1 MGGDMR
7 YAFSVIYIA
16 MIIVMMVCIPTA
28 RKSYKPIGRSV
39 ARMQELLV
47 LPIIGNLIIVLS
59 THKIPA
65 VIGSYIYFIGMDAFI
80 VGLLRFSFDYC
91 VIKWPKKRYRYM
103 VYGIMMIDVINYMVN
118 PIFHNAFD
126 LEPMIVDNYPYYRLV
141 PHAGQAFHRFLVY
154 SVFLAV
160 LVIFVVK
167 MVRSSRIYMERY
179 AIVLATLIATALL
192 QSYFIFSRTP
202 IDRSMAG
209 YGVFG
214 LVIFY
219 FTLYYRPMTLLDRLL
234 ANMASDI
241 PDALFFYD
249 AYGRCIWANQPAID
263 LVSIPE
269 GQFDKASDLL
279 RKKFG
284 DPDNFEDP
292 QWSWNTVLGKG
303 KDAQY
308 HYHAKRIVTDE
319 KGKQTGSFLTIRNTT
334 KEQKALAKE
343 RYNATHDT
351 MTDLYT
357 KEHLFQCIRKEL
369 DANPEEQYLILHIDV
384 VNFKLVNDI
393 FGKQFGDDVLLSISR
408 LLMRSLGEDGVYGR
422 LSGDT
427 FGVLLPK
434 HVLRPDQVEKDLS
447 RFTVK
452 DGTMEHHVL
461 VHIGAY
467 EVMEKDLDVQT
478 MFDRALLAMMTI
490 KDEYQT
496 HIAFYDEKIRNEVL
510 WAQQISAQLSEAL
523 RERNV
528 VPYLQ
533 PIVDTRGKIVGAEA
547 LARWIHPK
555 DGFLSP
561 ASFIP
566 VFEKNGMIIEID
578 RYMWRC
584 ACEILAGWQK
594 IGRDLFV
601 SVNISPKDFY
611 FMDINE
617 EFANLVKEYGID
629 PGKLR
634 IEITETVM
642 MTDVEKRMRM
652 LSDLRHAGF
661 IVEMDDF
668 GSGYSSLNLLK
679 DMPVDVLKIDMT
691 FLSKTTDDNK
701 AKTILQNI
709 IQLSEDLGI
718 FSLTEGVET
727 KDQLAMLSDMGCK
740 LFQGYYFSKPLPMT
754 EFEQY
759 YLGHK

>member
-39 ARMQELLV
+39 ARMQKLLV

-408 LLMRSLGEDGVYGR
+408 LLMRSLGENGIYGR

-566 VFEKNGMIIEID
+566 IFEKNGMIIEID

>member
-1 MGGDMR
+1 MR
-7 YAFSVIYIA
+7 YAFAVIYIA
-16 MIIVMMVCIPTA
+16 MVVVMMVCIPIA
-28 RKSYKPIGRSV
+28 QKSYKAIGKNV
-39 ARMQELLV
+39 ARMLLFLV
-47 LPIIGNLIIVLS
+47 LPIIGNLIIILS
-59 THKIPA
+59 TTRIPA
-65 VIGSYIYFIGMDAFI
+65 TIGSYTYFIGMDAFI
-80 VGLLRFSFDYC
+80 VALLRFTFDYC

-118 PIFHNAFD
+118 PIFHNAF
-126 LEPMIVDNYPYYRLV
+126 EMEQMMVDGYPYYRLI
-141 PHAGQAFHRFLVY
+141 PHAGQTLHRFLVY

-160 LVIFVVK
+160 IIIFVVK
-167 MVRSSRIYMERY
+167 IIRSARIYVERY
-179 AIVLATLIATALL
+179 AIILGILVATALL

-214 LVIFY
+214 LVSFY

-249 AYGRCIWANQPAID
+249 AFGRCIWANQPAID

-269 GQFDKASDLL
+269 GQFDMASQLL
-279 RKKFG
+279 RSKFG
-284 DPDNFEDP
+284 HPDNFDDP
-292 QWSWNTVLGKG
+292 QWTWNTVLGKG
-303 KDAQY
+303 EDAQY

-319 KGKQTGSFLTIRNTT
+319 KGKRTGSFLTIRNTT
-334 KEQKALAKE
+334 EEQKALAKE
-343 RYNATHDT
+343 RYNATHDSL
-351 MTDLYT
+351 TDLFT
-357 KEHLFQCIRKEL
+357 KDYLYERIRKEL
-369 DANPEEQYLILHIDV
+369 DAHPEEKYMILHIDV

-393 FGKQFGDDVLLSISR
+393 FGQQFGDEVLQSIAR
-408 LLMRSLGEDGVYGR
+408 LLKKSLGDKGVYGR
-422 LSGDT
+422 ISGDT
-427 FGVLLPK
+427 FGVLALK
-434 HVLRPDQVEKDLS
+434 KDLRVDLMEKDLS

-467 EVMEKDLDVQT
+467 EVVEKDLDVQI
-478 MFDRALLAMMTI
+478 MFDRALLAMRTI
-490 KDEYQT
+490 EDEYQT
-496 HIAFYDEKIRNEVL
+496 HVAFYDEKIRSEVL

-533 PIVDTRGKIVGAEA
+533 PIVDTSGKIVGAEA

-584 ACEILAGWQK
+584 ACEILASWQK
-594 IGRDLFV
+594 MGRDLFV
-601 SVNISPKDFY
+601 SVNISPKDFF
-611 FMDINE
+611 FMDITE
-617 EFANLVKEYGID
+617 EFENLVKEYGID

-642 MTDVEKRMRM
+642 MTDVDKRMRM
-652 LSDLRHAGF
+652 LDALRRDGF

-691 FLSKTTDDNK
+691 FLSKTTEDNK

-727 KDQLAMLSDMGCK
+727 EDQLTMLSDMGCK
-740 LFQGYYFSKPLPMT
+740 LFQGYYFSKPLPMP

-759 YLGHK
+759 YQGHK

>member
-1 MGGDMR
+1 MR

-39 ARMQELLV
+39 ARMQKLLV

-241 PDALFFYD
+241 PDALFFFD

-269 GQFDKASDLL
+269 GQFDKASELL

-303 KDAQY
+303 KEAQY

-369 DANPEEQYLILHIDV
+369 DANPEEKYLVLHIDV

-408 LLMRSLGEDGVYGR
+408 LLMRSLGENGIYGR

>member
-1 MGGDMR
+1 MR
-7 YAFSVIYIA
+7 YAFSIIYIA

-103 VYGIMMIDVINYMVN
+103 VYGIMMLDVINYMVN

-179 AIVLATLIATALL
+179 AIVLATLIATAIL

-241 PDALFFYD
+241 PDALFFFD

-269 GQFDKASDLL
+269 EQFDKASELL
-279 RKKFG
+279 LNKFG
-284 DPDNFEDP
+284 APENFDDP

-303 KDAQY
+303 QDAQY
-308 HYHAKRIVTDE
+308 HYHARRIVTDE
-319 KGKQTGSFLTIRNTT
+319 KGKQTGSFVTIRNIT

-343 RYNATHDT
+343 RYNATHDS

-357 KEHLFQCIRKEL
+357 REYLFQCIRKEL
-369 DANPEEQYLILHIDV
+369 DANPEKQYLILHIDV

-408 LLMRSLGEDGVYGR
+408 LLMRSLGETGVYGR

>member
-39 ARMQELLV
+39 ARMQKLLV

-269 GQFDKASDLL
+269 GQFDKASELL

-343 RYNATHDT
+343 RYNATHDA

-369 DANPEEQYLILHIDV
+369 DANPEEKYLVLHIDV

-393 FGKQFGDDVLLSISR
+393 FGKQFGDDVLLSIS
-408 LLMRSLGEDGVYGR
+408 LFLKKSLGERGIYGR

-434 HVLRPDQVEKDLS
+434 LFLRPDQVEKDLS

-467 EVMEKDLDVQT
+467 EVMEKNLDVQT

-496 HIAFYDEKIRNEVL
+496 HLAFYDEKIRNEVL